1 MQKISIIS
9 LGDELLKGF
18 TINTNSSY
26 IGQKLLERGDIVSF
40 NLTIRD
46 NKNDIINALTYACE
60 NSDVIITTGGLGPTK
75 DDITK
80 DVISEFF

>member
-1 MQKISIIS
+1 MQKTSIIS

-26 IGQKLLERGDIVSF
+26 IEQKLLERGDIVSF
-40 NLTIRD
+40 NVTIRD
-46 NKNDIINALTYACE
+46 NKNDIVNALTYGCE
-60 NSDVIITTGGLGPTK
+60 NSNIIITTGGLGA
-75 DDITK
+75 TK